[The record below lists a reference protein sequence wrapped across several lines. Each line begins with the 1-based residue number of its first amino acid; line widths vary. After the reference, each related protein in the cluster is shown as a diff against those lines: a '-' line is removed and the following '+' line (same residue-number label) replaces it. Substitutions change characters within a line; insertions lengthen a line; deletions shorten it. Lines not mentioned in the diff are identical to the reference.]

1 MTDPWVFTW
10 EVTSEGTDNN
20 REVEKGKTA
29 NIQIYIL
36 LFIAKMSSVVN
47 MCHQVRRVPGS
58 SGRLHKTEDGE
69 WEWSDDELDEES
81 EEGKA
86 AVAALRVRWS
96 YNSFSPL
103 TCTHYT
109 PHILSFGCTMFKL
122 SFSCLHCS
130 MFVHCLSTESP
141 ICVYVWRPRSS
152 RWSLLA
158 PPGDKC
164 ASPTHSSCLRPGL
177 FTCTHNT
184 DGIPLTRKGSLC
196 TC

>member
-10 EVTSEGTDNN
+10 EVTSEGTNNN

-29 NIQIYIL
+29 KIKIYTL
-36 LFIAKMSSVVN
+36 FFIAKMSSVVN
-47 MCHQVRRVPGS
+47 MYHQVRRVPGS

-96 YNSFSPL
+96 YNSFFPL

-109 PHILSFGCTMFKL
+109 PHILSFGCTMFEL
-122 SFSCLHCS
+122 SFSCLHCC

-141 ICVYVWRPRSS
+141 ICVYVLSDGQGAAGEACWRHQATSA
-152 RWSLLA
+152 LLLPTRA
-158 PPGDKC
+158 AC
-164 ASPTHSSCLRPGL
+164 AQGCLLVPTIQMAFP
-177 FTCTHNT
+177 
-184 DGIPLTRKGSLC
+184 
-196 TC
+196 